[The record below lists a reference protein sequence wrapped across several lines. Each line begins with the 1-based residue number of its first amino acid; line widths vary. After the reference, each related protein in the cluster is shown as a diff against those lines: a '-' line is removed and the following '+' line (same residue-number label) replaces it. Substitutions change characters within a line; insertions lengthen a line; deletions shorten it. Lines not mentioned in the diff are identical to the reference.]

1 MTLDPDDDDDEPMA
15 IDPDEDHESALR
27 ALEKIENS
35 TRKIMDDEPA
45 KRILNTDGDSEPA
58 TKKTRL
64 NTNLEEEEEQQQQQV
79 DKRKLHKTLKRLSRS
94 ELEDIISN
102 KMLEVMTNRSEIGR
116 LRQKVDSYD
125 ETIKKW
131 KTRAQALSKQ
141 CTDLGTVMKK
151 YITDSKNKPR
161 DKVAPV
167 RITRSVGLQ
176 VVSAERK
183 LQQQRQEQQ
192 AKIKLNAAGSRI
204 ATKPAQVRN
213 SSLTNGVLRAA
224 VSSPAKS
231 SVARPASGL
240 VRLGV
245 PIRHPSGVVAMPVSG
260 SASGSFRQNK
270 PTSPV
275 TAIRK
280 TGVTITP
287 QTRIVSLHHPA
298 RSQPAVPSKS
308 ASKTVID
315 VVDLSDEDEP
325 AQPPLVKITPV
336 KAAPP
341 PLRAQPRPGG
351 LTVQQRGGVMMGSRP
366 RAMVRGLAP
375 AQSSHPAPLP
385 LLPRQLVGQGMKGL
399 PPKPSLKIQRAQNE
413 RNGIILSWT
422 LNHNAAIQAEITAY
436 QLFAYQE
443 TAAKPDTSLWKR
455 VGDADVKAMPL
466 PMACTLTQFTRWD
479 QSFISGYFLK
489 WFNYRGCKYHFAVR
503 AVDCHKRMGMFSEP
517 HSILLSSLDQ

>member
-1 MTLDPDDDDDEPMA
+1 MTLDPDDDDEPMA
-15 IDPDEDHESALR
+15 IDPNEEHDSALR

-35 TRKIMDDEPA
+35 TKKIMEDEPT
-45 KRILNTDGDSEPA
+45 KRIHNTDGESEQPA

-64 NTNLEEEEEQQQQQV
+64 NSNLEEQEEQQV

-151 YITDSKNKPR
+151 YITDSKSKPR
-161 DKVAPV
+161 EKVAPV

-192 AKIKLNAAGSRI
+192 AKMKLNAAGSRI
-204 ATKPAQVRN
+204 ATKPAPARN
-213 SSLTNGVLRAA
+213 SLTNGVVRVAA
-224 VSSPAKS
+224 SSPAKN

-260 SASGSFRQNK
+260 SGRLNK

-275 TAIRK
+275 TGVRK

-298 RSQPAVPSKS
+298 RSQPAVPSKP

-341 PLRAQPRPGG
+341 PLRAQPRPTG
-351 LTVQQRGGVMMGSRP
+351 LTVQQRGVMGSRP
-366 RAMVRGLAP
+366 RAIVRGLAP
-375 AQSSHPAPLP
+375 LQSSHPAPLP

-413 RNGIILSWT
+413 KNGIILSWT
-422 LNHNAAIQAEITAY
+422 LNHNPAIQAEITAY

-466 PMACTLTQFTRWD
+466 PMACTLTQFTR
-479 QSFISGYFLK
+479 
-489 WFNYRGCKYHFAVR
+489 
-503 AVDCHKRMGMFSEP
+503 
-517 HSILLSSLDQ
+517 

>member
-1 MTLDPDDDDDEPMA
+1 MTLDPDDDDEPMA

-27 ALEKIENS
+27 ALEKIESS
-35 TRKIMDDEPA
+35 TRKILDDEPT
-45 KRILNTDGDSEPA
+45 KRTNNTDGEAEPA
-58 TKKTRL
+58 TKKSRL
-64 NTNLEEEEEQQQQQV
+64 NPSLEEEQPQQV
-79 DKRKLHKTLKRLSRS
+79 DKKKLHKTLKRLSRS
-94 ELEDIISN
+94 ELEEIIGN

-131 KTRAQALSKQ
+131 KSRAQALSKQ

-161 DKVAPV
+161 EKVAPA

-192 AKIKLNAAGSRI
+192 ARLKLSAAGSRI
-204 ATKPAQVRN
+204 ATKPAQVRGPGN
-213 SSLTNGVLRAA
+213 SFTNGVVRAA
-224 VSSPAKS
+224 GNSPAKN

-245 PIRHPSGVVAMPVSG
+245 PIRHPSGVVAMPVSNT
-260 SASGSFRQNK
+260 ARQNK
-270 PTSPV
+270 PTSPM

-280 TGVTITP
+280 TGVSITP
-287 QTRIVSLHHPA
+287 QTRTV
-298 RSQPAVPSKS
+298 RSQPAVPSKT

-325 AQPPLVKITPV
+325 AKAPLVKITPI

-341 PLRAQPRPGG
+341 PIRAQPRPPG
-351 LTVQQRGGVMMGSRP
+351 LTGQQRGVMGIRP
-366 RAMVRGLAP
+366 RAVIRGLAP
-375 AQSSHPAPLP
+375 LQSSHPAPLP
-385 LLPRQLVGQGMKGL
+385 LLPRQPVGQGMKGL

-413 RNGIILSWT
+413 KNGIILSWT
-422 LNHNAAIQAEITAY
+422 LNHNPAIQAEITAY

-466 PMACTLTQFTRWD
+466 PMACTLTQFTR
-479 QSFISGYFLK
+479 
-489 WFNYRGCKYHFAVR
+489 
-503 AVDCHKRMGMFSEP
+503 
-517 HSILLSSLDQ
+517 

>member
-1 MTLDPDDDDDEPMA
+1 MDHIYVNISFSLKSVSLFSMTLDPDDDDEPMA
-15 IDPDEDHESALR
+15 IDPNEDHESALR

-35 TRKIMDDEPA
+35 TKKILEDEPT
-45 KRILNTDGDSEPA
+45 KRIYNTDGESEQPA
-58 TKKTRL
+58 TKKSRL
-64 NTNLEEEEEQQQQQV
+64 NSNLEEEEDQQQV

-94 ELEDIISN
+94 ELEEIISN

-141 CTDLGTVMKK
+141 CTDLG
-151 YITDSKNKPR
+151 NKSR
-161 DKVAPV
+161 EKVAPV

-213 SSLTNGVLRAA
+213 SSLTNGVL
-224 VSSPAKS
+224 
-231 SVARPASGL
+231 

-270 PTSPV
+270 PTSPI
-275 TAIRK
+275 TPIRK

-413 RNGIILSWT
+413 KNGIILSWT